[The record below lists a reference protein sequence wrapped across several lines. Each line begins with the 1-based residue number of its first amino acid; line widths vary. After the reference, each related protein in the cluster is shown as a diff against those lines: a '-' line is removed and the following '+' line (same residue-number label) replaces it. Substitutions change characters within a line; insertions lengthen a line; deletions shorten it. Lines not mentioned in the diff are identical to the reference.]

1 MEEIKYSK
9 ALNLL
14 IAHAK
19 KVGAS
24 SSETL
29 TAERFMVA
37 VFDVVLG
44 ELDLD
49 DVESY
54 NKVKR
59 LIAASPNEPDRDK
72 TLLLAHI
79 NDSQKSSFMDGIFM
93 QKKLMEAK
101 TSAQKENLSEVTVEL
116 VLKKILEEPTA
127 AIKSG
132 YSSKTEDSEEKKTGS
147 FDDFLKS
154 KKTDAEPEQKAK
166 PEQAEEPAANPRER
180 VAKLTEKVKKV
191 QSILLDSVYGQDNAV
206 SVFTAGYFQAELLS
220 MTDKKRTRPRATF
233 LFAGPP
239 GVGKTFLAEKAA
251 EALGLPFMRFDMS
264 EYSDHEANIEFCG
277 SDKVYKNAKAGNVTS
292 FVSENNKCVILFDEI
307 EKAHLCVIHLFLQI
321 LDAGRIRDNYT
332 DEEVPFTDA
341 IMIFTTN
348 AGRKMYEQSESGDFS
363 GVSKKMILKAL
374 EKDTNP
380 ETGASFFPAAICSRF
395 ASGNVVM
402 FNHMAA
408 HHLRQITRK
417 EVLRHASN
425 YEKEVGVKVSIDEN
439 VFSALLF
446 AEGGSADARTVR
458 SRAETFFDDE
468 LFELF
473 RLIASEKTSNSIE
486 QVEQID
492 ITVELPK
499 DTPEIMELFEGEAEA
514 STLVF
519 ADDDTVKL
527 CDDHMG
533 GCRVFGA
540 KEVSQASELLHNH
553 DIKFVLLDIGFGQKD
568 PDQKYLNAEDID
580 SVARDFLGYVR
591 EYYRNVPVYLLQTKG
606 NTINHEEKLSF
617 LGAGVRDVVS
627 MEDMDEFEGRMKD
640 IRGHLHQQQSMINLA
655 KANRMISYETAQLL
669 SDDGKK
675 AEIRLFDFSMKLAL
689 DAEDSKNILS
699 NVSKPNIHF
708 DEVIGAEDAKKE
720 LRYFVEY
727 LKNPKRYLG
736 TGVGAPKGVL
746 LYGPPGTGKT
756 MLAKAMA
763 CESDVTFIAAEG
775 NEFLNKYVGEGK
787 ERVHE
792 LFNTARKYAPAI
804 IFVDEIDAIAKE
816 RKGGEHAMANGEDVL
831 TAFLTNMDGFKVD
844 PSKPVFVLAA
854 TNFDVTPG
862 GDKSL
867 DPALMRRFDRTIFID
882 LPDKE
887 ERLRYIRMK
896 LASNPAFEVS
906 ENEIE
911 NLAIRSTGMSLAEL
925 ESVFEFA
932 LRSAI
937 REGNLKVTDAVLE
950 EAFETYNSG
959 EEKKWDES
967 ELIRVAR
974 HEAGHTFLCWKSGE
988 VPSYVTIVAR
998 GNHGGY
1004 MQHGDKEQKHM
1015 STKDDLLARIR
1026 TSLGGRAAEIVYY
1039 GEQDGLATGASGDL
1053 QNATAVAQRIIC
1065 SYGMDERF
1073 GLAVVDSKAANMGEL
1088 SSDVRSAVNQ
1098 ILADEMEKAI
1108 AQIRENT
1115 AAIDALVD
1123 RLMTKNHMTGTE
1135 IDEIFQ
1141 RVCGQPQ

>member
-1 MEEIKYSK
+1 M
-9 ALNLL
+9 
-14 IAHAK
+14 
-19 KVGAS
+19 
-24 SSETL
+24 
-29 TAERFMVA
+29 
-37 VFDVVLG
+37 
-44 ELDLD
+44 
-49 DVESY
+49 
-54 NKVKR
+54 
-59 LIAASPNEPDRDK
+59 
-72 TLLLAHI
+72 
-79 NDSQKSSFMDGIFM
+79 
-93 QKKLMEAK
+93 
-101 TSAQKENLSEVTVEL
+101 
-116 VLKKILEEPTA
+116 
-127 AIKSG
+127 
-132 YSSKTEDSEEKKTGS
+132 
-147 FDDFLKS
+147 
-154 KKTDAEPEQKAK
+154 
-166 PEQAEEPAANPRER
+166 
-180 VAKLTEKVKKV
+180 
-191 QSILLDSVYGQDNAV
+191 
-206 SVFTAGYFQAELLS
+206 
-220 MTDKKRTRPRATF
+220 
-233 LFAGPP
+233 
-239 GVGKTFLAEKAA
+239 
-251 EALGLPFMRFDMS
+251 
-264 EYSDHEANIEFCG
+264 
-277 SDKVYKNAKAGNVTS
+277 
-292 FVSENNKCVILFDEI
+292 
-307 EKAHLCVIHLFLQI
+307 
-321 LDAGRIRDNYT
+321 
-332 DEEVPFTDA
+332 
-341 IMIFTTN
+341 
-348 AGRKMYEQSESGDFS
+348 
-363 GVSKKMILKAL
+363 
-374 EKDTNP
+374 
-380 ETGASFFPAAICSRF
+380 
-395 ASGNVVM
+395 
-402 FNHMAA
+402 
-408 HHLRQITRK
+408 
-417 EVLRHASN
+417 
-425 YEKEVGVKVSIDEN
+425 
-439 VFSALLF
+439 
-446 AEGGSADARTVR
+446 
-458 SRAETFFDDE
+458 
-468 LFELF
+468 
-473 RLIASEKTSNSIE
+473 
-486 QVEQID
+486 
-492 ITVELPK
+492 
-499 DTPEIMELFEGEAEA
+499 
-514 STLVF
+514 
-519 ADDDTVKL
+519 
-527 CDDHMG
+527 
-533 GCRVFGA
+533 
-540 KEVSQASELLHNH
+540 
-553 DIKFVLLDIGFGQKD
+553 
-568 PDQKYLNAEDID
+568 
-580 SVARDFLGYVR
+580 
-591 EYYRNVPVYLLQTKG
+591 
-606 NTINHEEKLSF
+606 
-617 LGAGVRDVVS
+617 
-627 MEDMDEFEGRMKD
+627 
-640 IRGHLHQQQSMINLA
+640 
-655 KANRMISYETAQLL
+655 
-669 SDDGKK
+669 KK
-675 AEIRLFDFSMKLAL
+675 AELIVDRHFLVSEVDKRIYGSFIEHLGRAVYEGIYQPGSPFADEEGLRKDVLELVRELQVPVVRYPGGNFVSGYHWEDGVGPKEQRPAKVDLAWQVIETNEFGL
-689 DAEDSKNILS
+689 NEFASWAKKADS
-699 NVSKPNIHF
+699 
-708 DEVIGAEDAKKE
+708 EVMMAVNLGTRGAEDAKKE

-862 GDKSL
+862 GGKSL